1 MLEIIEKMLKFDD
14 RVVKLRQLRAN
25 DVSELKEMFN
35 ENIKKGI
42 EQFQYESMGHFLN
55 RMDNLVYDIVTK
67 LVVYLLNLQ

>member
-35 ENIKKGI
+35 ENIKKRI